1 MAKVIVE
8 MDFDFDGFDTL
19 DDEDKSNA
27 IEVVLLSG
35 AESTCSDIKV
45 TSIIVK
51 DHS

>member
-1 MAKVIVE
+1 MAKVIIE

-19 DDEDKSNA
+19 NDEEKAKA

-45 TSIIVK
+45 TSITVS